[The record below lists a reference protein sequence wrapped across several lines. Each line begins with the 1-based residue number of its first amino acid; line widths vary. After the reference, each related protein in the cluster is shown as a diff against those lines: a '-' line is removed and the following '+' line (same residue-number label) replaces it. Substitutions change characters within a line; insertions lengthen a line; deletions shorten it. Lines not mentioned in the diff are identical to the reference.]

1 MEVRSLKAACL
12 MEILT
17 GVTATPTLSSWDV
30 FPTNDDDDD
39 DDRCDGTWV
48 SDSTDVSIVSSMQ
61 VSVTAVLICDLSSA
75 IFRSDLVYCDDDDID
90 DDRYDDDGIN
100 DHDIGDDGFDVW
112 LYATTTSVDDDS
124 DDDDNNYDDD
134 IYNNYK

>member
-30 FPTNDDDDD
+30 FPTNDDDDGDDNEGD

-48 SDSTDVSIVSSMQ
+48 SDSTDMSIVSSMQ

-90 DDRYDDDGIN
+90 NDRYDDDGIN
-100 DHDIGDDGFDVW
+100 DHDIGDR
-112 LYATTTSVDDDS
+112 
-124 DDDDNNYDDD
+124 
-134 IYNNYK
+134 

>member
-17 GVTATPTLSSWDV
+17 GVTTTPTLSSWDV
-30 FPTNDDDDD
+30 FPTNDNDDDDDGDDNEGD

-48 SDSTDVSIVSSMQ
+48 SDSDMSIVSSMQ

-90 DDRYDDDGIN
+90 DDDDSYDDDGIN
-100 DHDIGDDGFDVW
+100 DHDIGDR
-112 LYATTTSVDDDS
+112 
-124 DDDDNNYDDD
+124 
-134 IYNNYK
+134 